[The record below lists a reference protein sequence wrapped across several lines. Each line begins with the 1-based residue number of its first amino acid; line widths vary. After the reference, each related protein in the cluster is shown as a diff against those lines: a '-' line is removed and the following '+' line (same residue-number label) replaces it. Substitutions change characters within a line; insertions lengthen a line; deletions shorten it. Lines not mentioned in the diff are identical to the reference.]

1 MFNENTWKEGEL
13 LALKFMKK
21 LGYKIVFTNF
31 NAVGVEL
38 DIVAICPKKV
48 QQKVL
53 KTKLKE
59 EIKQTSNKNNAML
72 LKQNYNLAKKT
83 CNDLLVITEVKA
95 RSTEKFGL
103 GAEAVSLKKQ
113 AHIRR
118 GAEFL
123 LKMDRFRNATVRF
136 DVASVDAGKVNYI
149 ENAF

>member
-38 DIVAICPKKV
+38 DIVAIYPKKV

-59 EIKQTSNKNNAML
+59 EIKQISNKNDAML

>member
-72 LKQNYNLAKKT
+72 LKHNYNLAKKT